1 MSRSTPTEKAAR
13 MLDLVPYI
21 QARQGIALSE
31 LALAFNVSEEELL
44 SDLQA
49 LWMCGEN
56 RFDLIDLEFESGF
69 VSIRNAHTLN
79 RVRTFS
85 QQEVVSILLGLD
97 ILRQDL
103 SGMGPELIKLLDQV
117 KVKIGA
123 GTERLIAASAGISGV
138 LNAQIHKALKERS
151 ALEIEYHSAAEDK
164 VSKRIIEPLEESV
177 RDGRPVLLAYC
188 HSAKG
193 RRSFRV
199 DRIIFAQ
206 VAERPAPQ
214 EALQEPLS
222 PEISAQ
228 LRVHRNRRTAI
239 ESLGSYLTP
248 NSDGYEVRAFSA
260 PWLLRVVIS
269 LSGAV
274 EVSAPNP
281 LRAEIARKASQI
293 LKIYSQKA

>member
-31 LALAFNVSEEELL
+31 LAIAFSVSEEELL

-56 RFDLIDLEFESGF
+56 RFDLIDLEFDSGF
-69 VSIRNAHTLN
+69 VSIRNAQTLN

-103 SGMGPELIKLLDQV
+103 SDMNPELIKLLDQL

-123 GTERLIAASAGISGV
+123 GTERLIAASADISGV
-138 LNAQIHKALKERS
+138 LNAQIQRALQERG
-151 ALEIEYHSAAEDK
+151 ALEIEYHSVGEDR

-177 RDGRPVLLAYC
+177 RDGRLVLLAYC
-188 HSAKG
+188 HNAKA

-199 DRIIFAQ
+199 DRIISAQ
-206 VAERPAPQ
+206 AAERPAPQ
-214 EALQEPLS
+214 KAGRGPLI

-228 LRVHRNRRTAI
+228 LRVHRNRRAAI
-239 ESLGSYLTP
+239 ESLGSFLTP
-248 NSDGYEVRAFSA
+248 NSDGFEVRAFSSA
-260 PWLLRVVIS
+260 WLLRVVIS
-269 LSGAV
+269 LSGSV

-281 LRAEIARKASQI
+281 LRTEIARKASQI
-293 LKIYSQKA
+293 LKIYSQKV

>member
-103 SGMGPELIKLLDQV
+103 
-117 KVKIGA
+117 
-123 GTERLIAASAGISGV
+123 
-138 LNAQIHKALKERS
+138 
-151 ALEIEYHSAAEDK
+151 
-164 VSKRIIEPLEESV
+164 
-177 RDGRPVLLAYC
+177 
-188 HSAKG
+188 
-193 RRSFRV
+193 
-199 DRIIFAQ
+199 
-206 VAERPAPQ
+206 
-214 EALQEPLS
+214 
-222 PEISAQ
+222 
-228 LRVHRNRRTAI
+228 
-239 ESLGSYLTP
+239 
-248 NSDGYEVRAFSA
+248 
-260 PWLLRVVIS
+260 
-269 LSGAV
+269 
-274 EVSAPNP
+274 
-281 LRAEIARKASQI
+281 
-293 LKIYSQKA
+293 